1 MDWKEVLKGAIK
13 EGEKNFKSLK
23 HYSKDDMQVVHVD
36 ISKATHLD
44 FSYSCIGNE
53 EARIIAENLG
63 NLTSLNLSYNKI
75 TDEGIKA
82 IAENLGDLTSLNL
95 SYNKITDEGAKAIA
109 ENLGNLTSLN
119 LCSIDDS
126 LTKIYLCNVIEKNK
140 ERIKILVEK
149 FKDIF
154 LNEKEEFKDFS
165 QVEKDHELK
174 FIVKAIKESGIN
186 VFAKH
191 IEEFVKNFKIRA
203 SYKKQAQKDI
213 VSKLTEI
220 IEKFPEGA
228 TVPTSS
234 EQASSALSSKAPVKK
249 SLQDA
254 EAIVE
259 TQSTVPTSSEQV
271 SSASSSEASV
281 EKSLQALENPEDKRQ
296 TEDCSSQ
303 LKKQFSGLE
312 VANSDLKTKLSQL
325 EADNADLK
333 SQLSQLKAQ
342 NHSQKSSS
350 SVDNE
355 WTLLDP
361 PSKNPLMLGPTKA
374 EVDVLGE
381 WQAEDFEFV

>member
-1 MDWKEVLKGAIK
+1 MHYNEIK
-13 EGEKNFKSLK
+13 EEGAKIIVESLK
-23 HYSKDDMQVVHVD
+23 NS
-36 ISKATHLD
+36 
-44 FSYSCIGNE
+44 
-53 EARIIAENLG
+53 
-63 NLTSLNLSYNKI
+63 NLTYL
-75 TDEGIKA
+75 
-82 IAENLGDLTSLNL
+82 DLTCN
-95 SYNKITDEGAKAIA
+95 NITDEGAKAIA
-109 ENLGNLTSLN
+109 ENLGNLTYLN
-119 LCSIDDS
+119 LCNINDS
-126 LTKIYLCNVIEKNK
+126 LTKIYLCNIIQKNK

-165 QVEKDHELK
+165 QVEKNHELK
-174 FIVKAIKESGIN
+174 FIVKTIKKLGVN
-186 VFAKH
+186 AFAEH
-191 IEEFVKNFKIRA
+191 IKNFAYDFKKS

-234 EQASSALSSKAPVKK
+234 EQASSASSSKAPVKKSLQDAEEAIVETQSTVSTSSEQASSALSSKAPVKK

-259 TQSTVPTSSEQV
+259 TQSTVSTSSEQA

-312 VANSDLKTKLSQL
+312 VANSDLKTRLSQL

-333 SQLSQLKAQ
+333 SQLSQLIAQ

-355 WTLLDP
+355 WTLLDL
-361 PSKNPLMLGPTKA
+361 PSRNSLTLGPTEA

-381 WQAEDFEFV
+381 WQDVLGESQAEDSEFV